1 MSGSIYMAAS
11 GAYYCEQKLDIL
23 SNNLANINSTGFKE
37 EKPYF
42 RVTEP
47 PPEVAESLL
56 ENNISAEDPTAPLWQ
71 VLESQTVFTQGGLRA
86 TGSTLDLALDGKGFF
101 CIQTPEGVRYTRNGS
116 FTRNDE
122 GELTTHD
129 GLPVLGDSGNI
140 QIDGGGRIS
149 VDETGNV
156 SVGGVAVGQLRIVAF
171 DQPNQLQRLADGLF
185 APPELGAQE
194 SEPDNVKVHQGYL
207 EQSNVEAVRTMTEI
221 IDVLRSYESYQ
232 KVIQQID
239 ETEAKAINDVGQ
251 VV

>member
-116 FTRNDE
+116 FTRNDA

-129 GLPVLGDSGNI
+129 GLPVLGDGGNI

-156 SVGGVAVGQLRIVAF
+156 SVGGVDVGQLRIVAF